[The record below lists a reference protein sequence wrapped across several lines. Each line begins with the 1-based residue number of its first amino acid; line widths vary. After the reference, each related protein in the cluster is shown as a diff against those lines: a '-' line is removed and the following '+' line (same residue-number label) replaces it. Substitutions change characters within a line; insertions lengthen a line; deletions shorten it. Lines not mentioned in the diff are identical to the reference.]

1 MNNNL
6 IIALFVVFLLVCV
19 PAVFLYLTDHRE
31 LGIQIATGVYFALVI
46 FFLAYFHTQSRSK
59 ATLKKKLREIEE
71 KERAEAEEFIRA
83 QRSELFHAKGRA
95 ESDARRLKYRGMS
108 RAEREVLDE
117 KERLERIRELG
128 IKDVKSAAFY

>member
-19 PAVFLYLTDHRE
+19 PAVFLYLTDHRD

-46 FFLAYFHTQSRSK
+46 GFLVYFHTQSRSK
-59 ATLKKKLREIEE
+59 AALKKKLYEIEE
-71 KERAEAEEFIRA
+71 KERAEAEAFIREN
-83 QRSELFHAKGRA
+83 RRKLFEERGRA
-95 ESDARRLKYRGMS
+95 ETNIKRLKYKGLS

-117 KERLERIRELG
+117 KERLDDIRKLG
-128 IKDVKSAAFY
+128 IKEVKSSAFY